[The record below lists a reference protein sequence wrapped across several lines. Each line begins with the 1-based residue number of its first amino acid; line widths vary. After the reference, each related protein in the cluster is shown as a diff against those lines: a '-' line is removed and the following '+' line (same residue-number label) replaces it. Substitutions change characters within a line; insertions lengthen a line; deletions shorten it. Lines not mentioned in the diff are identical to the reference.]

1 MCRIQPSNR
10 SAYGNTFSGGRGSG
24 HANDIVN
31 TQSYTTQISALRAMG
46 FTDHTKN
53 LQVLQSTNGD
63 VPNAIEILCRIGSG
77 PVTSSINLTS
87 SNSNRNNS
95 PPARSQS
102 SRPTNTSSD
111 PKETILWNMGFHDSA
126 MNKEALRRAGG
137 NPEVAAGILIDDKD
151 KLAKAVRDKSGS
163 SPLPARLDP
172 PGNNRSQ
179 SHQNDN
185 NLLLDL
191 STPDDNTQQQ
201 QRQQFMM
208 QQQMMNQNQN
218 QNQNPGIDQFG
229 MCDFWTAFNWNFA
242 NLINLFFRS

>member
-1 MCRIQPSNR
+1 
-10 SAYGNTFSGGRGSG
+10 
-24 HANDIVN
+24 
-31 TQSYTTQISALRAMG
+31 
-46 FTDHTKN
+46 
-53 LQVLQSTNGD
+53 
-63 VPNAIEILCRIGSG
+63 
-77 PVTSSINLTS
+77 
-87 SNSNRNNS
+87 
-95 PPARSQS
+95 
-102 SRPTNTSSD
+102 
-111 PKETILWNMGFHDSA
+111 MGFHDSA

-208 QQQMMNQNQN
+208 QQQMMSQN

-229 MCDFWTAFNWNFA
+229 MCDF
-242 NLINLFFRS
+242 